1 MPQRQC
7 AQRCPMEA
15 VAVTAVT
22 AVMVTVTAAPAEDD
36 PALAHHK
43 RQVSKCCSTQL
54 NRSSS
59 AAAMDLDSQAARL
72 VLYLQSR

>member
-1 MPQRQC
+1 MPQRHC

-15 VAVTAVT
+15 VAVTAVM
-22 AVMVTVTAAPAEDD
+22 VMVMAAVEDD

-72 VLYLQSR
+72 ALYLQSR